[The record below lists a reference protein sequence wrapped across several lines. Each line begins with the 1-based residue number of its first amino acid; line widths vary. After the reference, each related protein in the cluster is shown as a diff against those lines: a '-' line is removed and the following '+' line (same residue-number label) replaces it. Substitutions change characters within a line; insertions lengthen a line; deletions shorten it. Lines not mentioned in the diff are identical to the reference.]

1 MDKDAYY
8 FSHDS
13 NAQNDPKIIKLLY
26 SHGWEGYG
34 IYWAI
39 IEKLRSEPNYIMETN
54 YDMLSYALRCETDI
68 VKSII
73 EGFDLFEID
82 DVYFYSIS
90 LKNRME
96 KMNNI
101 RDIRAKSG
109 RKGGKSQAK
118 AKQKPSKTQ
127 ALKESKRKESKVNK
141 SKIYNKSLES
151 IDKIYLDEL
160 QNSNLDVNVEKQF
173 EQFRDYLDANGKTY
187 KDYRAGFRT
196 WLKSPYCEKTTEIR
210 DKRNKKAEMKTRVI
224 KRQRLEE
231 ESASPEEIRAEVD
244 KAIGKISRKYTV

>member
-1 MDKDAYY
+1 MGKDAYY

-13 NAQNDPKIIKLLY
+13 NAQNDPKIIKLLFN
-26 SHGWEGYG
+26 HGWEGYG

-39 IEKLRSEPNYIMETN
+39 IEKLRNEPNYIMETN
-54 YDMLSYALRCETDI
+54 YDMLSYALRCGTDI
-68 VKSII
+68 IKSII

-82 DVYFYSIS
+82 DGFFYSIS

-118 AKQKPSKTQ
+118 AKQNTSKTQ
-127 ALKESKRKESKVNK
+127 ALKESKRKEIKLNK

-173 EQFRDYLDANGKTY
+173 ELFRDYLDANGKTY

-210 DKRNKKAEMKTRVI
+210 DKRNKEVEMKARVV
-224 KRQRLEE
+224 KRQRLEKN
-231 ESASPEEIRAEVD
+231 SASPEEIRAEVD

>member
-1 MDKDAYY
+1 MNKDAYY

-13 NAQNDPKIIKLLY
+13 NAQNDPKIIKLLFN
-26 SHGWEGYG
+26 HGWEGYG

-39 IEKLRSEPNYIMETN
+39 IEKLRNEPNYIMETN
-54 YDMLSYALRCETDI
+54 YDMLSYALRCGTDI
-68 VKSII
+68 IKSII

-82 DVYFYSIS
+82 DGFFYSIS

-127 ALKESKRKESKVNK
+127 ALKESKGKESKVNK
-141 SKIYNKSLES
+141 SKVNNKSLES

-160 QNSNLDVNVEKQF
+160 QNKNLDVDVVKQF
-173 EQFRDYLDANGKTY
+173 ERFKDYLDANGKTY

-196 WLKSPYCEKTTEIR
+196 WLRSPYCEKTTEIR
-210 DKRNKKAEMKTRVI
+210 DKRNKEVEMKARVV
-224 KRQRLEE
+224 KRQRLEKN
-231 ESASPEEIRAEVD
+231 SASPEEIRAEVD